1 MSMPKAMARLDLL
14 GLVEGHYASEIALGL
29 IRSGALELLAAEPR
43 IDVVARIVRMDPKL
57 LNQMLDFVTR
67 TTDLIECDR
76 TGRYRLGNYPFA
88 EIAFQ
93 FQKFIGA
100 YGQSVRRLSAS
111 RSTPP
116 LGSGIGEGA
125 LAAAFAAVDSVPS
138 RIAERLRRDGYR
150 RLVDLGCGPASL
162 LIEMARRDEEF
173 IGIGLDQS
181 SAMCRLARSR
191 IREAGVASRVRVERA
206 DVRDIGDA
214 LNARERRRVE
224 AIHGRSVI
232 NAFFGTGLGS
242 ACAVLRKLRSAFPG
256 RAAFFVDYYGEL
268 GRAPP
273 SKRQFRLGRIQDI
286 AQLASGQGIPPSS
299 RREWRALY
307 RAAGCKLISTDE
319 MRNNDIRWFIHEVRL
334 AL

>member
-1 MSMPKAMARLDLL
+1 MR
-14 GLVEGHYASEIALGL
+14 
-29 IRSGALELLAAEPR
+29 
-43 IDVVARIVRMDPKL
+43 
-57 LNQMLDFVTR
+57 N
-67 TTDLIECDR
+67 
-76 TGRYRLGNYPFA
+76 
-88 EIAFQ
+88 
-93 FQKFIGA
+93 
-100 YGQSVRRLSAS
+100 SV
-111 RSTPP
+111 
-116 LGSGIGEGA
+116 
-125 LAAAFAAVDSVPS
+125 
-138 RIAERLRRDGYR
+138 
-150 RLVDLGCGPASL
+150 
-162 LIEMARRDEEF
+162 
-173 IGIGLDQS
+173 GIGLDQS

-214 LNARERRRVE
+214 LNAHERRRVE

-232 NAFFGTGLGS
+232 NALLWHRPWFRP
-242 ACAVLRKLRSAFPG
+242 APDRANCALAFPG

-286 AQLASGQGIPPSS
+286 AQLASGQGVPPSS